1 MICFKRWSKWILKQ
15 FINVMRLGYKHQ
27 KDHLI
32 ANRYWNNTILP
43 LLSNGSLQHAV
54 NGTYAYPNRI
64 GLYPGMSCQFFCSFC
79 GRNYNAKY
87 KQQEIEQSFEVFK
100 SIIDQDPKQGDHWQD
115 RFRISGGLEPL
126 TNSHIGKIISY
137 GNAQGFKM
145 QMYTNGYAL
154 SEKFLEKQ
162 SGIFDLE
169 MMRIS
174 LYGHDAESYYKVT
187 KNKKGYDIVLKNI
200 KNFCKLVEQNKSK
213 IKLGVNFIILPGH
226 ADDLIDVFNMIQDIN
241 ATCGYGISFITLRE
255 DFSQSANYISNDER
269 QKLHKIFIEIE
280 KQTDIHIDYG
290 YALHNVRHGIMSGPI
305 AMATHEQMDR
315 YGFPQIAT
323 SVDSLGNFYVYH
335 ESNFLERPGSAR
347 YIIGSVKNKS
357 IEQIVRDH
365 LNGEGIP
372 AQPYDV
378 GYLDAFDH
386 TATLLLHEAKQYK
399 QQGLDWIKA
408 LENKWKNTKL
418 Q

>member
-1 MICFKRWSKWILKQ
+1 
-15 FINVMRLGYKHQ
+15 MRLGYKHQ

-43 LLSNGSLQHAV
+43 LLTNGSLQHAV
-54 NGTYAYPNRI
+54 NGSYAYPNRI

-87 KQQEIEQSFEVFK
+87 KQQDISQSFDVFK
-100 SIIDQDPKQGDHWQD
+100 SVIDQDPKQGDYWQD

-126 TNSHIGKIISY
+126 TNPHIGKIISY
-137 GNAQGFKM
+137 GQQQGFNM

-154 SEKFLEKQ
+154 TEKFLDKQ
-162 SGIFDLE
+162 PGILDLE

-174 LYGHDAESYYKVT
+174 LYGHDQESYYRVT
-187 KNKKGYDIVLKNI
+187 KNKKGYDIVLKNL
-200 KNFCKLVEQNKSK
+200 KNFCKLVARTNSK
-213 IKLGVNFIILPGH
+213 IKLGVNFIILPGQSEN
-226 ADDLIDVFNMIQDIN
+226 LRNVFNMIKEIN
-241 ATCGYGISFITLRE
+241 AVSDFGISFITLRE
-255 DFSQSANYISNDER
+255 DFSQALFYITNEER
-269 QKLHKIFIEIE
+269 QKLHKIFLDIER
-280 KQTDIHIDYG
+280 QTDIHIDYG
-290 YALHNVRHGIMSGPI
+290 YALHNVRHGIISGPI
-305 AMATHEQMDR
+305 AMATHEQMDPH
-315 YGFPQIAT
+315 GFPQIAT

-335 ESNFLERPGSAR
+335 ESNFLERPGSTR
-347 YIIGSVKNKS
+347 YIIGNVQNKS
-357 IEQIVRDH
+357 VEQIVRDH
-365 LNGEGIP
+365 LSRRGIP

-386 TATLLLHEAKQYK
+386 TTTLLLHEAKQYK
-399 QQGLDWIKA
+399 QQGLDWIEQ